1 MREKVPNL
9 PPRPKVSI
17 VTPSYNQSMFI
28 EKTIRS
34 VLMQDYPNIEYLVI
48 DGGSTDKSKEII
60 RRYENSLAYWV
71 SEPDDGQADAINK
84 GWKRSTGDI
93 LAWINSDDYYEPNAV
108 KNAVSLL
115 QRYPDAV
122 AVCGAVNI
130 INDKGKILRI
140 EQSKPVDL
148 RKMLHFRGIWSVQQ
162 PAVFVRRRAV
172 EQAGWLD
179 PKVYFL
185 LDVDLFLRVLK
196 YGRFVFSD
204 SIWANFRLWPSSK
217 TCFEGPPP
225 GELEYII
232 SKHWP
237 NKVFRL
243 FIFWRDI
250 RNRLGIRAGALKLI
264 SKLSSLLRSN

>member
-71 SEPDDGQADAINK
+71 SEPDNGQADAINK
-84 GWKRSTGDI
+84 GWKRSTGNI

-130 INDKGKILRI
+130 INDEGKILKI

-148 RKMLHFRGIWSVQQ
+148 RRMLHFRGSWSVQQ

-204 SIWANFRLWPSSK
+204 SIWANFRLWPNSK
-217 TCFEGPPP
+217 TCFEGPPS

-232 SKHWP
+232 GKHWS
-237 NKVFRL
+237 KSVFRL